1 MPEVTTSEPL
11 ATTDDQSKILVGISS
26 CLIGEKVRFDGG
38 HKQNRYVLD
47 TLGQYFRYRPF
58 CPEMA
63 IGLGV
68 PRETIRLVAVDG
80 KTEAIGNKHNELNFT
95 RPLIQSAEDQLS
107 WRRQV
112 FGYIVKKDS
121 PSCGMERVRVY
132 HGELPRRE
140 GVGLYT
146 ARLMKNFPALPIEE
160 EGRLGDPVLRE
171 SFVKRVFIYRRWH
184 ELLGKGLDWAGLTDF
199 HARHKLILYSHNQQ
213 LGRRLGR
220 ELAAAQQ
227 QTRQDP
233 VLDYAPQYLAQL
245 MVILKISAKRS
256 NHVNVLEHIRGYL
269 KQDLDKSDKQELT
282 DSIENYRMGL
292 LPLIVPITLL
302 RHHFRRNP
310 NRYIERS
317 YYLQPHPDE
326 LMLLNSL

>member
-1 MPEVTTSEPL
+1 VGSSD
-11 ATTDDQSKILVGISS
+11 TDHQEKILIGISS
-26 CLIGEKVRFDGG
+26 CLVGEKVRFDGG

-47 TLGQYFRYRPF
+47 TLGQFFRFRPF

-68 PRETIRLVAVDG
+68 PRETIRLVSIDG
-80 KTEAIGNKHNELNFT
+80 RTEAVGNKTAELNVT
-95 RPLIQSAEDQLS
+95 RQLIQSAEDQRGWHS
-107 WRRQV
+107 QI

-132 HGELPRRE
+132 QGQQAQRN

-146 ARLMKNFPALPIEE
+146 ETLMRNFPALPVEE

-171 SFVKRVFIYRRWH
+171 SFVKRVIIYKRWH
-184 ELLGKGLDWAGLTDF
+184 DLLAAGLDWAGLTDF
-199 HARHKLILYSHNQQ
+199 HGRHKLILYSHDQH
-213 LGRRLGR
+213 LGRELGR
-220 ELAAAQQ
+220 ELAAAHRQQ
-227 QTRQDP
+227 IT
-233 VLDYAPQYLAQL
+233 DYAPRYLAQL
-245 MVILKISAKRS
+245 MAILKISAKRS

-282 DSIENYRMGL
+282 DSIENYRRGL

-302 RHHFRRNP
+302 RHHFRRHP
-310 NRYIERS
+310 DPYIERS

>member
-1 MPEVTTSEPL
+1 MPDSDGHE
-11 ATTDDQSKILVGISS
+11 KILLGISS

-47 TLGQYFRYRPF
+47 TLGKYFSYRPF

-68 PRETIRLVAVDG
+68 PRETIRLVEIDG
-80 KTEAIGNKHNELNFT
+80 QRHAIGNKNAELNVT
-95 RPLIQSAEDQLS
+95 DALIQSARDQQS
-107 WRRQV
+107 WHRQI

-132 HGELPRRE
+132 HGDQAKRE

-146 ARLMKNFPALPIEE
+146 ETLMRNFPTLPVEE

-171 SFVKRVFIYRRWH
+171 GFVKRVFVYKRWH
-184 ELLGKGLDWAGLTDF
+184 DMVAAGLDWAALTDF
-199 HARHKLILYSHNQQ
+199 HARHKLILYSHNQD
-213 LGRRLGR
+213 LGRKLGR
-220 ELAAAQQ
+220 ELSAAHR
-227 QTRQDP
+227 QT
-233 VLDYAPQYLAQL
+233 VEDYAPRYLTQ
-245 MVILKISAKRS
+245 MMEILKIYAKRS

-269 KQDLDKSDKQELT
+269 KRDLDKSDKQELSE
-282 DSIENYRMGL
+282 SIENYRLGL

-302 RHHFRRNP
+302 RHHFRKIP
-310 NRYIERS
+310 NEYIERS
-317 YYLQPHPDE
+317 YYMQPHPDE

>member
-1 MPEVTTSEPL
+1 VNL
-11 ATTDDQSKILVGISS
+11 ARTADQSKILVGISS
-26 CLIGEKVRFDGG
+26 CLIGEKVRFDGS
-38 HKQNRYVLD
+38 HKQNRYILD

-80 KTEAIGNKHNELNFT
+80 KTEAIGNRHAELNFT
-95 RPLIQSAEDQLS
+95 RPLTRSAEDQVD
-107 WRRQV
+107 WHQQV
-112 FGYIVKKDS
+112 LGYIVKKDS

-132 HGELPRRE
+132 HGEQPKRE

-146 ARLMKNFPALPIEE
+146 AKLMQNFPTLPVEE

-184 ELLGKGLDWAGLTDF
+184 ELHANGLDWAHLTDF

-213 LGRRLGR
+213 LGRQLGR
-220 ELAAAQQ
+220 QLAAAQQ
-227 QTRQDP
+227 QGS

-245 MVILKISAKRS
+245 MAILKISAKRS

-282 DSIENYRMGL
+282 ESIDNYRRGL

>member
-1 MPEVTTSEPL
+1 MPDSDGHE
-11 ATTDDQSKILVGISS
+11 KILLGISS

-47 TLGQYFRYRPF
+47 TLGQYFSYRPF

-68 PRETIRLVAVDG
+68 PRETIRLVDIG
-80 KTEAIGNKHNELNFT
+80 GRRHAIGNKNTALDVT
-95 RPLIQSAEDQLS
+95 DALIQSAEGQQS
-107 WRRQV
+107 WHRQI

-132 HGELPRRE
+132 RGDQPQRD

-146 ARLMKNFPALPIEE
+146 ETMMRNFPTLPVEE

-171 SFVKRVFIYRRWH
+171 GFVKRVFVYKRWH
-184 ELLGKGLDWAGLTDF
+184 DMISKGLDWAALTDF
-199 HARHKLILYSHNQQ
+199 HARHKLILYSHNQD
-213 LGRRLGR
+213 LGRKLGR
-220 ELAAAQQ
+220 ELSAAHS
-227 QTRQDP
+227 QT
-233 VLDYAPQYLAQL
+233 VEDYAPRYLTQ
-245 MVILKISAKRS
+245 MMEILKIHAKRS

-269 KQDLDKSDKQELT
+269 KRDLDKSDKQELSE
-282 DSIENYRMGL
+282 SIENYRLGL

-302 RHHFRRNP
+302 RHHFRKIP
-310 NRYIERS
+310 NEYIERS
-317 YYLQPHPDE
+317 YYMRPHPDE

>member
-1 MPEVTTSEPL
+1 ME
-11 ATTDDQSKILVGISS
+11 AQRDKILIGISS
-26 CLIGEKVRFDGG
+26 CLVGEKVRFDGG

-58 CPEMA
+58 CPEIA

-68 PRETIRLVAVDG
+68 PRETIRLAEIDG
-80 KTEAIGNKHNELNFT
+80 RVEAIGNKTAGLNVT
-95 RPLIQSAEDQLS
+95 EPLIRCAEEQRS
-107 WRRQV
+107 WHREI

-132 HGELPRRE
+132 RGDHPQRDGA
-140 GVGLYT
+140 GLYT
-146 ARLMKNFPALPIEE
+146 QTLMRNFPSLPVEE

-184 ELLGKGLDWAGLTDF
+184 EMIDAGLDWAALTDF
-199 HARHKLILYSHNQQ
+199 HARHKLILYSHHQER
-213 LGRRLGR
+213 GRRLGR
-220 ELAAAQQ
+220 ELSQAH
-227 QTRQDP
+227 REP
-233 VLDYAPQYLAQL
+233 VEDYAPRYLAEL
-245 MVILKISAKRS
+245 MSILRIYARRS

-282 DSIENYRMGL
+282 DSIENYRRGL

-302 RHHFRRNP
+302 RHHFRRHP

-317 YYLQPHPDE
+317 YYMQPHPDE

>member
-1 MPEVTTSEPL
+1 MPDKALVSVSEGRE
-11 ATTDDQSKILVGISS
+11 KILIGISS
-26 CLIGEKVRFDGG
+26 CLVGEKVRFDGG
-38 HKQNRYVLD
+38 HKQNRYILD
-47 TLGQYFRYRPF
+47 TLGNYFSFRPF

-68 PRETIRLVAVDG
+68 PRETIRLVDIEG
-80 KTEAIGNKHNELNFT
+80 RTEAVGNKNPRLNFT
-95 RPLIQSAEDQLS
+95 RPLIDIASDQKQ
-107 WRRQV
+107 WHQQV

-132 HGELPRRE
+132 HQEQPHRN

-146 ARLMKNFPALPIEE
+146 ETMMRNFPTLPVEE

-171 SFVKRVFIYRRWH
+171 SFIKRVFIYKRWH
-184 ELLGKGLDWAGLTDF
+184 DMLAAGLDWAALTDF
-199 HARHKLILYSHNQQ
+199 HARHKLILYSHNQDR
-213 LGRRLGR
+213 GRKLGR
-220 ELAAAQQ
+220 ELSAAHHQAIE
-227 QTRQDP
+227 
-233 VLDYAPQYLAQL
+233 DYAPGYLVEMMA
-245 MVILKISAKRS
+245 ILKIYAKRS

-282 DSIENYRMGL
+282 ESIENYHRGL

-302 RHHFRRNP
+302 RHYFRRIP
-310 NRYIERS
+310 NEYIERS

>member
-1 MPEVTTSEPL
+1 VNLTS
-11 ATTDDQSKILVGISS
+11 TDDQSKILVGISS

-80 KTEAIGNKHNELNFT
+80 KTEALGNKHTELNFT
-95 RPLIQSAEDQLS
+95 RALIHSAEDQAS
-107 WRRQV
+107 WHRQV

-121 PSCGMERVRVY
+121 PSCGMARVRVY
-132 HGELPRRE
+132 HGEQPQRN

-146 ARLMKNFPALPIEE
+146 ARLMQNFPALPIEE

-184 ELLGKGLDWAGLTDF
+184 ALLASGLDWAGLTDF
-199 HARHKLILYSHNQQ
+199 HARHKLILYSHNQD

-220 ELAAAQQ
+220 ELAAVQQ
-227 QTRQDP
+227 QSRQQP
-233 VLDYAPQYLAQL
+233 AQDYAPQYLAQL
-245 MVILKISAKRS
+245 MAILKISATRS

-269 KQDLDKSDKQELT
+269 KQDLDKCDKQELT
-282 DSIENYRMGL
+282 DSIDNYRRGL

>member
-1 MPEVTTSEPL
+1 MNVDCTG
-11 ATTDDQSKILVGISS
+11 DQAKILIGISS
-26 CLIGEKVRFDGG
+26 CLVGEKVRFDGG
-38 HKQNRYVLD
+38 HKQNRYILD
-47 TLGQYFRYRPF
+47 TLGQYFSYRSF

-63 IGLGV
+63 IGLGI
-68 PRETIRLVAVDG
+68 PRETIRLAAIDNRI
-80 KTEAIGNKHNELNFT
+80 EAIGNQHAELNFT
-95 RPLIQSAEDQLS
+95 RPLIQIAEEQLN
-107 WRRQV
+107 WHRQL

-132 HGELPRRE
+132 RGDLPKRE
-140 GVGLYT
+140 GEGLYT
-146 ARLMKNFPALPIEE
+146 AILMRNFPTLPVEE

-171 SFVKRVFIYRRWH
+171 SFVKRVFIYKRWH
-184 ELLGKGLDWAGLTDF
+184 ELIARGLDWAGLTDF
-199 HARHKLILYSHNQQ
+199 HARHKLILYSHNQE
-213 LGRRLGR
+213 LGRQLGR
-220 ELAAAQQ
+220 ELAASHQQ
-227 QTRQDP
+227 P
-233 VLDYAPQYLAQL
+233 VDDYATKYLAQL
-245 MVILKISAKRS
+245 MNILKISAKRS

-282 DSIENYRMGL
+282 ESIENYRRGL

-310 NRYIERS
+310 HDYIERS

>member
-1 MPEVTTSEPL
+1 MNLTS
-11 ATTDDQSKILVGISS
+11 TDEQSKILVGISS

-68 PRETIRLVAVDG
+68 PRETLRLVAVDG
-80 KTEAIGNKHNELNFT
+80 KTEAIGNKHTDLNFT
-95 RPLIQSAEDQLS
+95 HHLIQSAEDQAS
-107 WRRQV
+107 WHRQV

-146 ARLMKNFPALPIEE
+146 ARLMQNFPALPVEE

-184 ELLGKGLDWAGLTDF
+184 ELIASGLDWAGLTDF

-213 LGRRLGR
+213 LGRQLGR
-220 ELAAAQQ
+220 DLAAAQQ
-227 QTRQDP
+227 QSGPAPGLDP
-233 VLDYAPQYLAQL
+233 VLDYGPQYLAQL
-245 MVILKISAKRS
+245 MAILKISAKRS

-282 DSIENYRMGL
+282 ESIENYRNGL

-310 NRYIERS
+310 NRYIARS
-317 YYLQPHPDE
+317 FYMQPHPDE